1 MTQFAALTSG
11 LDGGH
16 SAGRPRAGEAV
27 TSLPPFRSRS
37 APVIA
42 GLLVSMTIGC
52 AAAAKRSP
60 EGLRDAYAAALRS
73 NDPDAAYDLLAPEVQ
88 ARTDPQQFRERWAK
102 DKAQHDAALAALD
115 ALDEDREAAVLTGTT
130 THEGGAVLRWT
141 YTDLGFLVVDGLPGL
156 PDTSTP
162 AATARALIAGLRG
175 LSSVQ
180 LERVLSTEMLENL
193 GEDWKARADAIEKAL
208 EQPGSISYSADN
220 SRAVLHFG
228 AGRAI
233 TFEQTAQGWRIAEI
247 R

>member
-1 MTQFAALTSG
+1 MKLDRRPGPRSPFAALA
-11 LDGGH
+11 L
-16 SAGRPRAGEAV
+16 V
-27 TSLPPFRSRS
+27 
-37 APVIA
+37 
-42 GLLVSMTIGC
+42 GLLGMTQLGC

-60 EGLRDAYAAALRS
+60 EGLRDAYAAALRG
-73 NDPDAAYDLLAPEVQ
+73 DDADAVYDLLAPDVQ
-88 ARTDPQQFRERWAK
+88 ARTDPEQFRKRWEA
-102 DKAQHDAALAALD
+102 DKAQRKAALAALEG
-115 ALDEDREAAVLTGTT
+115 LDEDREAAVLTGTT

-141 YTDLGFLVVDGLPGL
+141 YTELGFLVIDGLPGL

-162 AATARALIAGLRG
+162 AATARALIASLRG
-175 LSSVQ
+175 ISTVQ
-180 LERVLSTEMLENL
+180 LERVLASEMLERL

-220 SRAVLHFG
+220 SRAVLHYG